1 MTRTFSQRTSVRA
14 GYAEFDTWHDA
25 LPGVPL
31 AAMSCYGAL
40 DAPEMLPA
48 GATRGL
54 SNGAIVGKAAPRPDI
69 VRIFTPR

>member
-1 MTRTFSQRTSVRA
+1 MTRTFSQRTNVRA
-14 GYAEFDTWHDA
+14 GYAEFDGWHDA

-40 DAPEMLPA
+40 DAPEMIPA
-48 GATRGL
+48 GATR
-54 SNGAIVGKAAPRPDI
+54 SAANGAIIGKVAPRPDV